1 MNNVQKAIAITDAKI
16 SFVSLV
22 DKAANKKQF
31 LITKAENGQAQFS
44 TYGRIVKTDT
54 DRHFVTGIVY
64 EPMTEDA
71 HGNFMTEEEITKA
84 AYWFAKNGDGVDL
97 QHSFET
103 IEKSSVSVVES
114 WVAKADFECG
124 GETVKKGT
132 WLMTVEVTDDEI
144 WDAVQKGEI
153 TGFSMGGVGKYDT
166 EETDLDNVEKTVG
179 NDTQT
184 QERRGVFKKLA
195 AMFGFDVVEKGA
207 MKDEY
212 EARAKASNFWNAF
225 YTLEDLLYRYNYS
238 EDRWS
243 FESDETT
250 IREALSEFNTII
262 TEILAGGGIAKSL
275 AVEKA
280 GKQLSAKNKDTL
292 TNIYTNLGDF
302 LAGVETEQEETEMT
316 KAEIEKIVADAVAKA
331 VAPATEAPATE
342 TPATETPAAETPAAA
357 PEITEEGVQKM
368 VEAAIAKA
376 LAPAEQ
382 EKPLSLDDVNDIV
395 EKAVAKAIAPIL
407 KSRALPSAIGE
418 GDADTITKGEPHYL
432 AGIL

>member
-31 LITKAENGQAQFS
+31 LITKAEDGQAQFQ
-44 TYGRIVKTDT
+44 THGRIVKTDT

-97 QHSFET
+97 QHSFEA
-103 IEKSSVSVVES
+103 IEKSSAGVVES

-184 QERRGVFKKLA
+184 QEHRGILKKLA
-195 AMFGFDVVEKGA
+195 AIFGFDVVEKGA

-250 IREALSEFNTII
+250 IREALADFNTII

-292 TNIYTNLGDF
+292 TSIYTNLGEF
-302 LAGVETEQEETEMT
+302 LAGVETEQEEIEMT
-316 KAEIEKIVADAVAKA
+316 KSEIEKIVADAVAKA
-331 VAPATEAPATE
+331 VAPATGPADAPAAVE
-342 TPATETPAAETPAAA
+342 TPAVETPAA
-357 PEITEEGVQKM
+357 PEITEESVQKM

-376 LAPAEQ
+376 LAPNAE

-395 EKAVAKAIAPIL
+395 EKAVAKAIAPIM
-407 KSRALPSAIGE
+407 KSRALPTAIGE
-418 GDADTITKGEPHYL
+418 GDADNITKGESHYL